1 MANDNNLN
9 LLWNAFDITRGSINM
24 LEARKYIYNL
34 FYFKC
39 ISDNVIKN
47 ADFDVSKESKFEFI
61 VDNKDDSNLGETI
74 NRAIDKL
81 EKDNPNLR
89 NSFIEV
95 DFSKE
100 SISNEILT
108 ELVNTISEL
117 DLKEDSI
124 AYIFESLLNM
134 ENKALGKRG
143 GNHFTPI
150 EISEL
155 LAKLMSPKKRESIHD
170 PTAGTGTLL
179 AKVGEQMEDNDYSL
193 YAQDI
198 NKDISSIC
206 KMNLILHGMG
216 RNLKQIETGNIFSEP
231 KLLEDNQLKKFDVVV
246 SDPTFSLSNW

>member
-95 DFSKE
+95 EFSKE
-100 SISNEILT
+100 SISNEILA

-124 AYIFESLLNM
+124 ADIFESLLNL
-134 ENKALGKRG
+134 ENQAMGKKG
-143 GNHFTPI
+143 G
-150 EISEL
+150 
-155 LAKLMSPKKRESIHD
+155 
-170 PTAGTGTLL
+170 
-179 AKVGEQMEDNDYSL
+179 
-193 YAQDI
+193 
-198 NKDISSIC
+198 
-206 KMNLILHGMG
+206 
-216 RNLKQIETGNIFSEP
+216 
-231 KLLEDNQLKKFDVVV
+231 
-246 SDPTFSLSNW
+246 